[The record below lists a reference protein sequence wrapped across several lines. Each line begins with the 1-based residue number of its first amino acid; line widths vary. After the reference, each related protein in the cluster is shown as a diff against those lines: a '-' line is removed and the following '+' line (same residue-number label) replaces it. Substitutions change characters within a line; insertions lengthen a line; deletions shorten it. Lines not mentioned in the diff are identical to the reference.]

1 MEKSVCPHCGSTLK
15 SGMAVCGECGNEL
28 KDLNE
33 KGNGSPQEERRGRK
47 NVYAILTISFVVVG
61 GVALLI
67 FSGLLPNPIKGG
79 GSTAAIVNGVKI
91 STAEVDQKFEVY
103 KKMSGQGGKMDTSS
117 PAGKAA
123 MAETRMQILNTLIQE
138 KILVTEAEKEKI
150 TVSQQEIADRIAGI
164 KKGLNLSDKDF
175 EGFLKNHGMSL
186 ANFEKR
192 MEKDALITKLI
203 AKGTQ
208 EKGMT
213 KDAWLDAMNARAKVE
228 ILTK

>member
-1 MEKSVCPHCGSTLK
+1 MEKSTCPICGSTLQ
-15 SGMAVCGECGNEL
+15 SGIAICGECGNEL
-28 KDLNE
+28 KEVNE
-33 KGNGSPQEERRGRK
+33 KEKDSPQEERRGRK
-47 NVYAILTISFVVVG
+47 NVYAILSIFLVMVG
-61 GVALLI
+61 GVALLM
-67 FSGLLPNPIKGG
+67 FTGVLPNPIKG

-91 STAEVDQKFEVY
+91 TTEEVDQKFEVY
-103 KKMSGQGGKMDTSS
+103 NKMSGQGGKMDTSS

-123 MAETRMQILNTLIQE
+123 MAELRMQILNSLIQE
-138 KILVTEAEKEKI
+138 KVLVTEAGREKI

-175 EGFLKNHGMSL
+175 EGFLKNHGMSP

-208 EKGMT
+208 EKGLT
-213 KDAWLDAMNARAKVE
+213 KDAWLSELNARAKVE
-228 ILTK
+228 VLTK